1 MCGKNIIF
9 AKNWA
14 WKCSLFY
21 YTWMGNS
28 GSSSFFFLIFR
39 EDRIYLHHHE
49 KNSNH
54 VIAHGGVSYLLLWIN
69 VLRLHAYFYVNRFEH
84 TCFLLIVYWARFPVK
99 GGAFFFVL
107 HYHINLVYLCTKTNA
122 RWRNRPNVCSGRRRT
137 SWWTPVLR
145 TGKISRSTY
154 VLCVRTER

>member
-39 EDRIYLHHHE
+39 ENRIYLHHHE

-99 GGAFFFVL
+99 GGALFLSFITILTLYIFVPKQTQDEETDQTSAL
-107 HYHINLVYLCTKTNA
+107 DGGVQA
-122 RWRNRPNVCSGRRRT
+122 DERPYSGRE
-137 SWWTPVLR
+137 
-145 TGKISRSTY
+145 K
-154 VLCVRTER
+154 